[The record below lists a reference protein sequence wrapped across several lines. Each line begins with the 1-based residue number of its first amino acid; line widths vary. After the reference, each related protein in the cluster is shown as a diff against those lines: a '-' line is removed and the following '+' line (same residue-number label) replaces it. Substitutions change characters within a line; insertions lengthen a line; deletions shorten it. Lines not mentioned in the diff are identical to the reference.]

1 MERVRNGPLLIIFLI
16 MKSLKFLRNV
26 AVYAIHREQGSVH
39 DIQDRDAIQL
49 IADGAAILFT
59 QPEKAKIE
67 TATAKHAAK
76 ETASR
81 K

>member
-1 MERVRNGPLLIIFLI
+1 

-26 AVYAIHREQGSVH
+26 AVYTIHREQGSVH
-39 DIQDRDAIQL
+39 DIEDRDAVQL
-49 IADGAAILFT
+49 IADGAAIPFT
-59 QPEKAKIE
+59 EPAKVLVE
-67 TATAKHAAK
+67 TASAKHPTK

>member
-1 MERVRNGPLLIIFLI
+1 

-39 DIQDRDAIQL
+39 DIQDRDAVQL
-49 IADGAAILFT
+49 IADGVAVAF
-59 QPEKAKIE
+59 EKPLKAPTE
-67 TATAKHAAK
+67 SAEAKHPAK
-76 ETASR
+76 ESASR

>member
-1 MERVRNGPLLIIFLI
+1 

-39 DIQDRDAIQL
+39 EIQDADAAQL

-59 QPEKAKIE
+59 APVKSTPE
-67 TATAKHAAK
+67 TAVAKPANK

>member
-1 MERVRNGPLLIIFLI
+1 

-39 DIQDRDAIQL
+39 DIEDRDAVLL
-49 IADGAAILFT
+49 IADGAAVPFT
-59 QPEKAKIE
+59 APVKAAPE
-67 TATAKHAAK
+67 TATAKPAAK

>member
-1 MERVRNGPLLIIFLI
+1 

-39 DIQDRDAIQL
+39 DIEDRDAVQL
-49 IADGAAILFT
+49 IADGAAVPFT
-59 QPEKAKIE
+59 APIE
-67 TATAKHAAK
+67 TADAKRPAK
-76 ETASR
+76 ETAAR